1 MATDGHV
8 NIDVKV
14 NDKDAVKGA
23 QNVRSSI
30 HGIKDAD
37 AKLNWSG
44 LKEGSAAANQASTM
58 ANAMSVAL
66 GNLAAQ
72 GMTMALSKAKELAQD
87 VVEIGSGFETSMS
100 KVSALSGAQGEELGA
115 LEAKARELGASTT
128 FSASQAAD
136 ALGYMALAGWDS
148 QQMLDG
154 VGSVLTLAQAGEMDL
169 AAASDLVTDYLSAF
183 GMQADETSRMVDVLA
198 YAQANANTTVEG
210 LGMAY
215 KNCAA
220 NAHAAGLDVET
231 TTSLISQMANQ
242 GLKGSEAGTA
252 LNAVMRDMTAQMED
266 GAIKIGETSVA
277 IMDAEGNYRDFIDI
291 LADVQ
296 NATNGLGDAEKSA
309 ALQSTFTADSIKG
322 LNLLLNAGAD
332 EAAAFRSELYDCAGT
347 AEATAATMTN
357 NLSGDVAA
365 MGSAFEELAIK
376 IYDEL
381 QEPLRE
387 AVQFITG
394 TVVPG
399 IEWMVQ
405 NLDKV
410 APVLA
415 GLASGLAIVAN
426 RQKMMDAGQAIW
438 KTLTTETT
446 KNAAAMTKATAAV
459 SGYGMKA
466 KVVTTEQKAQAVAVR
481 LSTTSIQAQTGAVKA
496 STVAMNLLKVAGNGV
511 RAMLMTIAPIA
522 AMMALVEVVTAI
534 GGALETSR
542 KNAENYAKATD
553 GMDEAINAGEQAF
566 ESYVPAAEAAAD
578 AIENVKISADD
589 CIASQAELAEK
600 TRETFADAG
609 TDAAVVQ
616 SYADTIAELA
626 DKHDEAGNKIKLTAE
641 EQTRLQAAVEGYNE
655 ATGEAVGIT
664 DLQNGTLTVAKDKIL
679 ETAAAYKEEAMA
691 EAAREMYKEHAKQ
704 LIQDQMALKEATDKL
719 TAAQQ
724 ECRDAEQSLTG
735 DALTP
740 YADAV
745 ILAQQEVDR
754 LTAATESEESA
765 METLANTMASNVGTF
780 DTLDAALDNCGLSME
795 SFGDASEEQL
805 AALQSGFHGSLND
818 IVATCASQGLEIP
831 SALANAIMANSGL
844 PQEQQQAMLDA
855 LVLKM
860 TGGDVEAA
868 AQVLGRDIDQGLVD
882 GITGSGDLPAAAIG
896 LLSDDVINKAKEQ
909 FDSHSP
915 SRVMMQLGTDVD
927 AGLAQGIEGG
937 TDGPVGAMASLGQ
950 SVIDALAGLP
960 ENLTGT
966 GESAGSRL
974 ADGISTGQGSASAAA
989 SNLSTVA
996 ADRFSSASGDAWW
1009 AGYNMAATSFGP
1021 GVASG
1026 RDAAVAEAD
1035 IASKHVA
1042 DHLSS
1047 SNGDAWWAGYNMAL
1061 GLAQGIAAGRSE
1073 AVNAARDLASEAVQA
1088 AMDVAEIA
1096 SPSKVMKRI
1105 GRWYSEGLAIGI
1117 EEDAPLARAAAQD
1130 AMGGAIKGASVPQ
1143 GAPLDINWYAK
1154 AGRYAG
1160 LSALGIDD
1168 ATQVTAPR
1176 PSAGTPSAAS
1186 VKESSSDIQ
1195 VTIVIEQFTH
1205 SGSEMDDEALLRR
1218 IAQKVG
1224 EQMRGRGVR
1233 W

>member
-266 GAIKIGETSVA
+266 GAIKIDETSVA

-446 KNAAAMTKATAAV
+446 KNAAATTKATAAV

-466 KVVTTEQKAQAVAVR
+466 KAVTTEQKAQAAAVR

-522 AMMALVEVVTAI
+522 AMMALVEVVALI
-534 GGALETSR
+534 GGAMEDASEHAGTLD
-542 KNAENYAKATD
+542 KATNGVKD
-553 GMDEAINAGEQAF
+553 AMGSFDRAAGD
-566 ESYVPAAEAAAD
+566 AAASIQAAD
-578 AIENVKISADD
+578 ASAEDLTETYQNNARSAEDCLKATADLADKMAETWTDVGTDAGLVDAYAQKIADLTSKEELN
-589 CIASQAELAEK
+589 AAEQAELLTSVEA
-600 TRETFADAG
+600 FN
-609 TDAAVVQ
+609 
-616 SYADTIAELA
+616 EL
-626 DKHDEAGNKIKLTAE
+626 
-641 EQTRLQAAVEGYNE
+641 
-655 ATGEAVGIT
+655 TGESVGIINAQT
-664 DLQNGTLTVAKDKIL
+664 GELNTSAEAIMK
-679 ETAAAYKEEAMA
+679 TADAYKEQAKA
-691 EAAREMYKEHAKQ
+691 EAARELMKENAKE
-704 LIQDQMALKEATDKL
+704 LIQNEITLKKAEEDLAS
-719 TAAQQ
+719 AQ
-724 ECRDAEQSLTG
+724 
-735 DALTP
+735 
-740 YADAV
+740 
-745 ILAQQEVDR
+745 
-754 LTAATESEESA
+754 
-765 METLANTMASNVGTF
+765 ETLNNETDPSLWAQYQYQVEQAQGKVDELTSVVESQKQAQSDLISAITDSMGTYNTF
-780 DTLDAALDNCGLSME
+780 EEALESCGLSME